1 MRANGT
7 GLDLNVK
14 NYSAPEATRAFKL
27 CKKYLSKSGIIKYA
41 TRVRNKQSLQR
52 LRGTFL
58 IFFFCH
64 PAWEERLRY
73 PSFILCSL

>member
-14 NYSAPEATRAFKL
+14 KYSAPEATRAFKL

-41 TRVRNKQSLQR
+41 TRV
-52 LRGTFL
+52 
-58 IFFFCH
+58 
-64 PAWEERLRY
+64 
-73 PSFILCSL
+73 